1 MAQWSMARAED
12 RVVRSQPLGRCPNC
26 EVMIPPGNLLIKYET
41 DDGWPKLFAECPDC
55 RDPVHPE

>member
-1 MAQWSMARAED
+1 MARAED

-26 EVMIPPGNLLIKYET
+26 EVMIPPENLLIKYET
-41 DDGWPKLFAECPDC
+41 DGGWPKLFAECPDC